1 MANVTMET
9 NKLENFSIIVPTYQE
24 AKNIPELVA
33 QIARVDFGQRQ
44 FELILADD
52 NSQDG
57 TAEIVKGL
65 RKNYPWLKL
74 LTRSKPKNLSQAILD
89 GFDMAIHPIVI
100 TLDADLSHPPEKIP
114 EMLEILSDP
123 SVDAVIG
130 SRYVKN
136 GSTDPSWPFIRI
148 LSSKFAA
155 YVAQVFLFTKI
166 KDPLSG
172 YLAIRKKTL
181 QKGAPFNPIGWKI
194 GLEIIIK
201 CHCKNVREIPIHFSQ
216 RRHGSSKLTFKISFD
231 YLRHV
236 VHLMWYKIV
245 A

>member
-1 MANVTMET
+1 MDS

-33 QIARVDFGQRQ
+33 RIASVDYGQRN
-44 FELILADD
+44 FEVILADD

-57 TAEIVKGL
+57 TPEVVKAL
-65 RKNYPWLKL
+65 KKDHPWLKL
-74 LTRSKPKNLSQAILD
+74 LIRSKPKNLSESIID
-89 GFDMAIHPIVI
+89 GFNMAQYPILI

-114 EMLEILSDP
+114 EMLNILSDP
-123 SVDAVIG
+123 AVDAVIG
-130 SRYVKN
+130 SRYVPG
-136 GSTDPSWPFIRI
+136 GSTDPSWPYHRV

-155 YVAQVFLFTKI
+155 LIAQVCLFTKI

-172 YLAIRKKTL
+172 FLAIRKKTI
-181 QKGAPFNPIGWKI
+181 QAGAPLKPIGWKI

-201 CHCKNVREIPIHFSQ
+201 CRCKNVVEIPILFSQ
-216 RRHGSSKLTFKISFD
+216 RQHGHSKLTFKISFD

-236 VHLMWYKIV
+236 GHLVWYRIFT
-245 A
+245 

>member
-1 MANVTMET
+1 MEN

-24 AKNIPELVA
+24 AKNIPDLVA
-33 QIARVDFGQRQ
+33 QIASVDFGQRQ
-44 FELILADD
+44 FEVILSDD

-57 TAEIVKGL
+57 TTEVVKSL

-74 LTRSKPKNLSQAILD
+74 LTRSKPKNLSQSILD
-89 GFDMAIHPIVI
+89 GFDMAMYPLLV

-114 EMLEILSDP
+114 EMLALLSDP
-123 SVDAVIG
+123 AVDAVMG
-130 SRYVKN
+130 SRYVKD
-136 GSTDPSWPFIRI
+136 GSTDPSWPFFRV

-155 YVAQVFLFTKI
+155 FIAQVFLFTKI

-172 YLAIRKKTL
+172 FMAIRKKTL
-181 QKGAPFNPIGWKI
+181 QRAGKLNPIGWKI

-201 CHCKNVREIPIHFSQ
+201 CHCKNVKEIPIHFSQ
-216 RRHGSSKLTFKISFD
+216 RRHGSSKLTFKISLD

-236 VHLMWYKIV
+236 LHLMWFRIF